1 MSRAWSG
8 EPARRAAAATVL
20 CGASLTGWWLGGR
33 SSKAIAA
40 AVLSVAIPGAL
51 ALACGGTRHPRRLRR
66 PTGALPTSR
75 WPWTTGH
82 GRDRRAIANDILIPA
97 RDEERHIAALLGDLG
112 RQDVRSVGGPACLRV
127 TVIDDGS
134 IDRTAPSPG
143 KPSTQPASM
152 GDIRRTNP
160 GRTKGDVLR
169 DVPAEAIDGSA
180 LLVVLDADARR
191 ARLPGPRRRASCGRP
206 YRLHRPTPHRPDWA
220 DRFWL
225 GRLQDDEQALDSWT
239 LAGRIGLGGG
249 GELRGNGMVV
259 TQQALAAA
267 GGWPAGALTEDLELS
282 TALLGAGVPI
292 AWSGDVVLEETV
304 AATLAALTRQ
314 RLRWAEGS
322 ARRFLDRVPAVLAD
336 RRAPGAARLELAVYA
351 GRLGALPPLVLGAAC
366 RGLARGSV
374 GPAAVLLGA
383 YVGVGSVMAWAAIA
397 RLQERAPRVMRLVR
411 AVTVAASTH
420 WLIALPVGLVH
431 IAVGPKT
438 VTFARTTDRLT
449 PRDGDL
455 LGHPNGAMTVSLP
468 KHIAACVDG
477 LDRRSSH
484 RGSMSTSIRDM
495 RANST
500 ATSVAEQAEETIRS
514 RGSGALVPYQLATD
528 KRRFVAPDGGVVVS
542 GTYGR
547 FEVALGDPIS
557 IDDPAASMA
566 AFVAGCRARDQVP
579 AVYQA
584 SSGSLPALAALG
596 MRTFRVGH
604 EAIVPLADFTLK
616 TPRRA
621 NLRHTLT
628 RARRG
633 GVTFAFSHGLD
644 GGERARASCRD

>member
-51 ALACGGTRHPRRLRR
+51 ALSRAAEHVIRADFAARQARCR
-66 PTGALPTSR
+66 PLVGPARP
-75 WPWTTGH
+75 
-82 GRDRRAIANDILIPA
+82 DAIATAAPSRVTILIPA

-112 RQDVRSVGGPACLRV
+112 RQDVRSIGGPACLRV
-127 TVIDDGS
+127 IVIDDGS
-134 IDRTAPSPG
+134 IDRTAAIAWQAIDAAG
-143 KPSTQPASM
+143 ID
-152 GDIRRTNP
+152 GCVIRRTNP

-169 DVPAEAIDGSA
+169 DVPAEAIDGST
-180 LLVVLDADARR
+180 LLVVLDADARVAPDFLAHVAEHR
-191 ARLPGPRRRASCGRP
+191 AAGHAAFTARRRIA
-206 YRLHRPTPHRPDWA
+206 WA

-292 AWSGDVVLEETV
+292 AWSGDVVLEETG

-322 ARRFLDRVPAVLAD
+322 ARRFLDRVPGVLAD

-351 GRLGALPPLVLGAAC
+351 GQLALPPLVLGAAC

-397 RLQERAPRVMRLVR
+397 RLQERAPRVTRLVR
-411 AVTVAASTH
+411 AVTVAAFSTH
-420 WLIALPVGLVH
+420 WLVALPVGLVH

-455 LGHPNGAMTVSLP
+455 LGH
-468 KHIAACVDG
+468 
-477 LDRRSSH
+477 R
-484 RGSMSTSIRDM
+484 
-495 RANST
+495 T
-500 ATSVAEQAEETIRS
+500 AR
-514 RGSGALVPYQLATD
+514 
-528 KRRFVAPDGGVVVS
+528 
-542 GTYGR
+542 
-547 FEVALGDPIS
+547 
-557 IDDPAASMA
+557 
-566 AFVAGCRARDQVP
+566 
-579 AVYQA
+579 
-584 SSGSLPALAALG
+584 
-596 MRTFRVGH
+596 
-604 EAIVPLADFTLK
+604 
-616 TPRRA
+616 
-621 NLRHTLT
+621 
-628 RARRG
+628 
-633 GVTFAFSHGLD
+633 
-644 GGERARASCRD
+644 